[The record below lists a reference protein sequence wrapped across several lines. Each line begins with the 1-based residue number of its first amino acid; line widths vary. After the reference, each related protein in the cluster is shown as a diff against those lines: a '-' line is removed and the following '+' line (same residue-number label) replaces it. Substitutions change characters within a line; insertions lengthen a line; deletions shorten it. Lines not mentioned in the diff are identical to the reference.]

1 MSEHRPTPE
10 GRAAFRRFYGMETRW
25 NDVDRYGH
33 MNNVVYLEYFDSA
46 LNRAL
51 LSAGVLELDG
61 DGPIGIVANVGAN
74 YFSEVAYPDRVEI
87 GVRIERIGSSSLKWG
102 FGLFREG
109 VELSAAVGHTVHV
122 YVDRA
127 TRRPQPLL
135 PLLRAL
141 AEELYVKPREG
152 GS

>member
-51 LSAGVLELDG
+51 LGAGVLELDG
-61 DGPIGIVANVGAN
+61 TGPIGIVANVGAN
-74 YFSEVAYPDRVEI
+74 YFSEVAYPDRAEI
-87 GVRIERIGSSSLKWG
+87 GVRIERIGSASLKWG
-102 FGLFREG
+102 VGLFRDG
-109 VELSAAVGHTVHV
+109 AELSAAVGHTVHV
-122 YVDRA
+122 YVDRTTQRPVPIPDDVRA
-127 TRRPQPLL
+127 TLQ
-135 PLLRAL
+135 
-141 AEELYVKPREG
+141 ELIVPA
-152 GS
+152 